1 MLLAMTV
8 VERSFVKRWW
18 SPRLRVI
25 VGLFLAALV
34 IIMVLPDW
42 LTPVARWLGWC
53 SGGTLDPLLWLHDG
67 RAAIG
72 KFTTA
77 AAWPVVPAL
86 VSCGLLLACWIIPS
100 GPAPL
105 RRPSKVIR
113 DETAMAVGALLL
125 FEPLMHL
132 GFLAWSGWYPSIVSR
147 DAVLPVPLQAI
158 AAGAEG
164 WWSGTLTILTFSTL
178 VPVAEEM
185 FFRGRLFSVLRA
197 RLGDTPFAT
206 ASVISI
212 TTLAF
217 ASAHGTQVQTLLAV
231 PLGLLFVLI
240 RLRGGSIGACM
251 VAHAC
256 HNTLFL
262 FVGPLIFARPWAA
275 PLLALAGTMM
285 IAAAWIDH
293 PRNSPQARIPNRL
306 RPLVAVS
313 GVMIAAAVIFGTY
326 TKYRIIQDHLWAGAA
341 HRVITQ
347 WRVDNDVLLRRLDYQ
362 ENRGRINLERRQ
374 RLYDLL
380 VEQPC
385 QHMPNGNPRQ
395 AEVLA
400 QLDPLRFATQLRD
413 DHIYDALLDLADGR
427 ATWERLAIAARQLG
441 LRSSHD
447 LSSIVTTHPEALLQW
462 FPLPERTMECVQQFI
477 ATSPMDRR
485 RLLAAFERAQP
496 GKVADVLFALP
507 AEHITPLDRRHLFL
521 HYPDARQRL
530 NALAQTDPARAK
542 AFDAGENTPAEK

>member
-18 SPRLRVI
+18 SPRLRVV

-34 IIMVLPDW
+34 IILVLPDW

-105 RRPSKVIR
+105 RQSSKIIR

-132 GFLAWSGWYPSIVSR
+132 GFLAWSNWYPSAVSL
-147 DAVLPVPLQAI
+147 DAVLPVPLHAI
-158 AAGAEG
+158 TAGAQG

-178 VPVAEEM
+178 VPVAEEL
-185 FFRGRLFSVLRA
+185 FFRGRLFAVLRA
-197 RLGDTPFAT
+197 RLGDSTFAT
-206 ASVISI
+206 ISVISI

-231 PLGLLFVLI
+231 PLGLLFTLI
-240 RLRGGSIGACM
+240 RLRGGSIGACV

-293 PRNSPQARIPNRL
+293 PRSSPRTRIPNRL
-306 RPLVAVS
+306 RPVMAVT
-313 GVMIAAAVIFGTY
+313 GVILAAAVIFGTY
-326 TKYRIIQDHLWAGAA
+326 TKYRILQDHLWAGAA

-347 WRVDNDVLLRRLDYQ
+347 WRVDNDILLRRLDFQ
-362 ENRGRINLERRQ
+362 ENRGRMNPERRH

-380 VEQPC
+380 IEQPC

-400 QLDPLRFATQLRD
+400 QLDPHRFAESLKESQ
-413 DHIYDALLDLADGR
+413 IYDALLDLADCR
-427 ATWERLAIAARQLG
+427 ATWERLAIAARHLS
-441 LRSSHD
+441 LRSSRD
-447 LSSIVTTHPEALLQW
+447 LASIVTTHPETLLQW
-462 FPLPERTMECVQQFI
+462 FPLPERTTECVQQFI
-477 ATSPMDRR
+477 ATNLVDRR
-485 RLLAAFERAQP
+485 RLLAALERAQP

-507 AEHITPLDRRHLFL
+507 AEHITPFDRRHLFS

-530 NALAQTDPARAK
+530 NELAQTDPARAK
-542 AFDAGENTPAEK
+542 AFDGGADTPVEK